1 MDYQFRLVERGGGNI
16 SLAEYKDWRTHGMAF
31 VYENDQNEPDISIA
45 TQPNMS
51 LVSSVKR
58 ISKENEKVSEK
69 SFFGDIVTGPFI
81 SYGLDPSYEAL
92 SVDKTKTS
100 RRSQELALT
109 RMRELIES
117 IDVNKEVNKESTS
130 VCIEIVFLP
139 LSAERDIKRSSK
151 EFESKFEVSF
161 IACSVAHLFTTE
173 FASNMVAGGS
183 ILVETPLFL
192 LHMAKEIQEK
202 FKEHLLSITTSTTS
216 GLELK
221 DDSYEPLKTS
231 TVLIKKE

>member
-1 MDYQFRLVERGGGNI
+1 MDYQFRLAERGGGKI
-16 SLAEYKDWRTHGMAF
+16 SLLEYKDWRKYGMAY
-31 VYENDQNEPDISIA
+31 VYEDDTYQPNLSVA
-45 TQPNMS
+45 TQPNMTI
-51 LVSSVKR
+51 VSSTKR
-58 ISKENEKVSEK
+58 IGREKEKSSEK

-81 SYGLDPSYEAL
+81 SYGLDPSYKAI
-92 SVDKTKTS
+92 SVDETKTS
-100 RRSQELALT
+100 RPSQELALT
-109 RMRELIES
+109 RIKELIEN
-117 IDVNKEVNKESTS
+117 IDQKVENKESTS
-130 VCIEIVFLP
+130 VSIEIVFLP
-139 LSAERDIKRSSK
+139 VSAERDIKRSSK
-151 EFESKFEVSF
+151 EYENKFDVSF

-173 FASNMVAGGS
+173 FTRNVVAGGS
-183 ILVETPLFL
+183 VIVETPLFL